1 MSKLY
6 LKEGFVDIE
15 SILIMKMLASDN
27 HMPLN
32 KKRHFILNKYDIQLI
47 KYGFSLFEG

>member
-27 HMPLN
+27 HIPLN
-32 KKRHFILNKYDIQLI
+32 QKRHFILNKIRYTINKI
-47 KYGFSLFEG
+47 WIFTF

>member
-15 SILIMKMLASDN
+15 SILIMKMLSSDN

-32 KKRHFILNKYDIQLI
+32 KKRHFILIKYDIQLI